1 MKNIYLQVYFIFS
14 LFISSSVMSETLE
27 EALSLAY
34 KKNPVIEGERS
45 LLKSLDENVSSASS
59 RFFPSIGISTS
70 YGESSLNYGEAD
82 EIKLQPQV
90 SKIEVKQI
98 LFSGG
103 KLVNNRLQ
111 SVSLVKAGRA
121 SLRIVEQE
129 ILYSAADAFFSV
141 LISQKIVELMES
153 NFQILT
159 ERLTVTKIQFDVG
172 ELTLT
177 DVAQSEARLALAQ
190 ANLLEARA
198 SLEISKANYKEIIGT
213 EPNNLIDYKKNIILP
228 NSIND
233 AILAAERNS
242 PLLHFAEKNEK
253 SSRYGLASAKSSL
266 SPVISI
272 QGEYSNSKEVFLRDY
287 NGDSYQVT
295 GSISMPIFAGGLN
308 WSNIRKAQEI
318 NNRDRYYLVE
328 SKRRL
333 KSQIKTAFAQYTSS
347 LSKIESTQK
356 QVEANKIA
364 LEGVKIEF
372 ELGTRTNLDVLDA
385 EREYLDSQVSQ
396 ISANNDSMLSR
407 FFLLLSIGELTPEKL
422 SLQINSY
429 DPMKNYNKV
438 RNFKIGWKG
447 FKDIKNVD

>member
-1 MKNIYLQVYFIFS
+1 
-14 LFISSSVMSETLE
+14 
-27 EALSLAY
+27 
-34 KKNPVIEGERS
+34 
-45 LLKSLDENVSSASS
+45 
-59 RFFPSIGISTS
+59 
-70 YGESSLNYGEAD
+70 
-82 EIKLQPQV
+82 
-90 SKIEVKQI
+90 
-98 LFSGG
+98 
-103 KLVNNRLQ
+103 
-111 SVSLVKAGRA
+111 
-121 SLRIVEQE
+121 
-129 ILYSAADAFFSV
+129 
-141 LISQKIVELMES
+141 MES

-198 SLEISKANYKEIIGT
+198 SLEISKANYKEIIGR
-213 EPNNLIDYKKNIILP
+213 EPNNLKEYKKKIILP

-233 AILAAERNS
+233 AILIAENTS
-242 PLLHFAEKNEK
+242 PLLQFAEKNEK
-253 SSRYGLASAKSSL
+253 SSRYGLASAKSLL
-266 SPVISI
+266 SPVVSI
-272 QGEYSNSKEVFLRDY
+272 HGEYSNSKEVFMRDY

-295 GSISMPIFAGGLN
+295 GSISMPIFTGGLN

-328 SKRRL
+328 SKRKL
-333 KSQIKTAFAQYTSS
+333 KSQIKKAFAQYTSS
-347 LSKIESTQK
+347 LSKIESSQK

-396 ISANNDSMLSR
+396 ISAQNDSMLSR

-422 SLQINSY
+422 SLEINSY

-438 RNFKIGWKG
+438 RNFKIGWKD